1 MEKTFI
7 FAGFG
12 GQGMLLIGKFMAMA
26 CMLDGKHVSWLP
38 SYGPEMRGGTANCS
52 VIVSDEPVASPL
64 VDKAD
69 VIVAMNRPSL
79 DKFEDHVKPGGV
91 LVINSSIIDR
101 KAVRDDIQVVYCDAN
116 AIAESIGNPKGANVA
131 ILGAVL
137 EKVPVT
143 TVEQM
148 TEAIRIAGNVN
159 GKTIRQ
165 LPVVTE
171 VAALYRRKL
180 FLGTEDGQVLDAKSW
195 LRVEWNRSGLP
206 LNRSN
211 EACGVKNAATRKYL
225 TADWL
230 WYWPPGEAVEKM
242 AAYCTQH
249 GKPTNRPYFSLDGK
263 SPITAKDWD
272 DLRAVWHHKN
282 GITNVWSRPP
292 LADAERL
299 KGTMERSAPRT
310 YKPTQQSAAH
320 LNQKPLDLMLMQV
333 EATTNEGDV
342 VWEPFGGLASASVA
356 SALLGRNA
364 YVAEVDPTFVEL
376 ASTRLSEADAHFR
389 EYGVYRKE

>member
-52 VIVSDEPVASPL
+52 VIVSDDPVASPL

-79 DKFEDHVKPGGV
+79 DKFEEHVKPGGV

-148 TEAIRIAGNVN
+148 TEAIRIELGERKARFLDGNKKALVAGMEAARYARPPPQKKYSKSPAASQPGTQLVKNPFLTSAN
-159 GKTIRQ
+159 GCAAAHPFFS
-165 LPVVTE
+165 PVFSHPFSRSSAAADTFSATRA
-171 VAALYRRKL
+171 AAL
-180 FLGTEDGQVLDAKSW
+180 AS
-195 LRVEWNRSGLP
+195 SCP
-206 LNRSN
+206 
-211 EACGVKNAATRKYL
+211 
-225 TADWL
+225 
-230 WYWPPGEAVEKM
+230 AV
-242 AAYCTQH
+242 
-249 GKPTNRPYFSLDGK
+249 
-263 SPITAKDWD
+263 
-272 DLRAVWHHKN
+272 
-282 GITNVWSRPP
+282 
-292 LADAERL
+292 
-299 KGTMERSAPRT
+299 
-310 YKPTQQSAAH
+310 
-320 LNQKPLDLMLMQV
+320 
-333 EATTNEGDV
+333 
-342 VWEPFGGLASASVA
+342 
-356 SALLGRNA
+356 
-364 YVAEVDPTFVEL
+364 
-376 ASTRLSEADAHFR
+376 
-389 EYGVYRKE
+389 